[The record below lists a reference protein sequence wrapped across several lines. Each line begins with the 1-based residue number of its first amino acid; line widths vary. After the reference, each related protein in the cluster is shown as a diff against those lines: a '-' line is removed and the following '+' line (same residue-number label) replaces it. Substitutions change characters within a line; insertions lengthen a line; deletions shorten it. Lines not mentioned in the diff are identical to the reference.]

1 MALGFNF
8 SNGAGSGGGN
18 SEIIPILKYD
28 ARAGRLSRRDY
39 ENGEYVNADV
49 TRSFKAVADLENI
62 EVGWINFNTGSA
74 PDMVLA
80 RHGEAHPSQPS
91 SDHKQGV
98 RLLVKLGKE
107 CGGDIREIAGNAKSM
122 LRGIDELHN
131 DYLKGVIDNPNK
143 LPVIVLKDTAPV
155 TTGEGTKKSTNYVP
169 IFEIV
174 SWVARPADLVY
185 VPKARINAPA
195 SGGAPITG
203 SRQVNAPASAVS
215 SEDDFG

>member
-8 SNGAGSGGGN
+8 GSGGSGGSN

-28 ARAGRLSRRDY
+28 ARAGRMYRRDY
-39 ENGEYVNADV
+39 EGGEYVNSDISR
-49 TRSFKAVADLENI
+49 TFKAVADLENI

-74 PDMVLA
+74 PDMVMA

-91 SDHKQGV
+91 AEHKQGV
-98 RLLVKLGKE
+98 RLLVRLGKE
-107 CGGDIREIAGNAKSM
+107 CGGDLREIAGNSKSM
-122 LRGIDELHN
+122 LRGIDDLHN
-131 DYLKGVIDNPNK
+131 EYLKGVVDNPNK
-143 LPVIVLKDTAPV
+143 LPVITLKDTVPV
-155 TTGEGTKKSTNYVP
+155 TTGEGSKKSTNYVP

-185 VPKARINAPA
+185 VPKVRFNAPA

-203 SRQVNAPASAVS
+203 SRQVSAPAPAVS

>member
-8 SNGAGSGGGN
+8 GGGAGSGGN
-18 SEIIPILKYD
+18 SSEIIPILKYD

-39 ENGEYVNADV
+39 ESGEYVNTDV

-74 PDMVLA
+74 PDMVMA
-80 RHGEAHPSQPS
+80 RAADEAHPSQPS

-98 RLLVKLGKE
+98 RLLVKLSKE

-131 DYLKGVIDNPNK
+131 DYLKGVKDNAGK
-143 LPVIVLKDTAPV
+143 LPVIALKDTVPV
-155 TTGEGTKKSTNYVP
+155 TTGEGAKKSTNYVP

-174 SWVARPADLVY
+174 SWVSRPEGLVY
-185 VPKARINAPA
+185 TPKSRNSAPA

-203 SRQVNAPASAVS
+203 SRQVSAPAVASD
-215 SEDDFG
+215 DDFG

>member
-8 SNGAGSGGGN
+8 GGGAGSGGGN

-62 EVGWINFNTGSA
+62 EVGWIDFNTGSA

-143 LPVIVLKDTAPV
+143 LPVIVLKDTVPI

>member
-8 SNGAGSGGGN
+8 GGGAGSGGGN

-143 LPVIVLKDTAPV
+143 LPVIVLKDTVPV